1 VTTRLRVITWA
12 IVVAA
17 GVAPGALEAQHHGAH
32 WTYEGAT
39 GPAHWGSLDTAF
51 ARCAN
56 GHAQSPI
63 DIAAPMAGTLPAIA
77 ISYQPT
83 RINVVNN
90 GHTIQVNYDSGSAIE
105 VGGVRYTLIQF
116 HFHVP
121 SEHTIGGKPAAAEL
135 HLVHR
140 NPKGQLAVIGVLM
153 EPGAENAALAP
164 LWAHLPAKAGPVQ
177 KTDARI
183 NAADLLP
190 AARTTYRYDGSLT
203 TPPCSEGVKWMVMT
217 TPITLSD
224 QQLASLKAILHGN
237 SRPVQAIDG
246 RTVGSD
252 AK

>member
-1 VTTRLRVITWA
+1 VTTRLRVIAWTL
-12 IVVAA
+12 VAA
-17 GVAPGALEAQHHGAH
+17 CAAPGALRAQHHGTH

-51 ARCAN
+51 AKCAK

-63 DIAAPMAGTLPAIA
+63 DIAAPAGGTLSAITVK
-77 ISYQPT
+77 YQPT
-83 RINVVNN
+83 KINVVNN

-105 VGGVRYTLIQF
+105 VDGVRYKLIQF

-140 NPKGQLAVIGVLM
+140 SAKGHLAVIGVLM
-153 EPGAENAALAP
+153 EVGAENAALAP
-164 LWAHLPAKAGPVQ
+164 LWAHLPAKAGPAQ
-177 KTDARI
+177 KVDARI

-190 AARTTYRYDGSLT
+190 ASHTTYRYNGSLT
-203 TPPCSEGVKWMVMT
+203 TPPCSEGVQWMVMT
-217 TPITLSD
+217 TPITVSD

-237 SRPVQAIDG
+237 NRPVQAIDG
-246 RTVGSD
+246 RTISSD